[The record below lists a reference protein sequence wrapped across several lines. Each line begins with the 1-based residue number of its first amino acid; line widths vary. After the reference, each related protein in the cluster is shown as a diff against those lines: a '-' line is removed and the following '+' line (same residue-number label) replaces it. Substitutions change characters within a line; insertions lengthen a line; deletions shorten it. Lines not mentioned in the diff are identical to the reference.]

1 MSTQSEQILEN
12 QLVEQLNGLGYERL
26 SIPNEAALL
35 ANLKTQLEKHN
46 NTEFSENEFKKVIN
60 IQVKVLYLRKQKH
73 LEKNSTS

>member
-26 SIPNEAALL
+26 SIPNETALL

-46 NTEFSENEFKKVIN
+46 NTEFSENEFKKNFIF
-60 IQVKVLYLRKQKH
+60 IKLICF
-73 LEKNSTS
+73 